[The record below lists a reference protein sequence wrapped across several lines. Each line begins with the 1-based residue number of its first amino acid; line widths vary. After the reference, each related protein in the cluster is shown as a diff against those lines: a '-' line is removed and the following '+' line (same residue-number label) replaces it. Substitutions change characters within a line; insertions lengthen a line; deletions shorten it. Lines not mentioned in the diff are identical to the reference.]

1 MKVKI
6 GKYTTWF
13 GPYQLA
19 ELLCFWVKPVKSEY
33 DFESKPHWVHEFG
46 EWLAHGS
53 VKPNPKVGEITSW
66 DRDRPNTWL
75 HNLLIWIESK
85 KKRKIEVR
93 IDPWDTW
100 SADHTLSYIILPVL
114 KQLKATKHGSPF
126 VDDEDVPEHL
136 RSTAAPAK
144 ENEWDTDE
152 NHFLRWDWAMGEM
165 IFAFECKMDDS
176 WEDQFRS
183 GVHDLQWKQLEKGMS
198 QMIDGPNNTYQ
209 CDYEGMK
216 VMETRIQ
223 NGFRLFGKYYQA
235 LWD

>member
-6 GKYTTWF
+6 GPYTNWF

-19 ELLCFWVKPVKSEY
+19 ELLCFWVKEEEGEYGVK
-33 DFESKPHWVHEFG
+33 SKPHCVHQFG

-53 VKPNPKVGEITSW
+53 VEPEAQVGEIRSW
-66 DRDRPNTWL
+66 DRDRPDTVLAKLLTWI
-75 HNLLIWIESK
+75 HSRQ
-85 KKRKIEVR
+85 KRTIKVEIN
-93 IDPWDTW
+93 PWDTW
-100 SADHTLSYIILPVL
+100 SMDSTLALIVLPML
-114 KQLKATKHGSPF
+114 RQLMATKHGSPF

-198 QMIDGPNNTYQ
+198 QIIDGPNNTYQ